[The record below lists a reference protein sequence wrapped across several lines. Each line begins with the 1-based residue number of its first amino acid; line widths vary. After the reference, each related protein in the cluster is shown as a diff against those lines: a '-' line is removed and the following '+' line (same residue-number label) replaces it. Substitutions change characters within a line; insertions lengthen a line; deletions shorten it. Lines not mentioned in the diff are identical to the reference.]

1 MAVVSSILALDIGG
15 VCLELRHERACQ
27 HFGLSGAE
35 EFRARFPEV
44 WSLAAELETGR
55 LEENEF
61 LAKAGKLLGMEPEE
75 LHGFWLDL
83 IGGEVPGAGEFVGQA
98 LGLGCQPVFLSDVS
112 AIHYRA
118 LLPRLSFADR
128 MHGAVVSYEVGA
140 LKPDSR
146 MYAALEERYCGGGVP
161 AFYVDDRAQ
170 NVAAARARGWNA
182 YQFGDFAEALARLRE
197 SLARKGD

>member
-1 MAVVSSILALDIGG
+1 MGVVSSILALDIGG

-27 HFGLSGAE
+27 RFGLASAE

-44 WSLAAELETGR
+44 WELAAELETGR
-55 LEENEF
+55 LGEAEF
-61 LAKAGKLLGMEPEE
+61 LARAGEMLGMGAEE

-83 IGGEVPGAGEFVGQA
+83 IGGEMPGVAEFVGQA
-98 LGLGCQPVFLSDVS
+98 LGLGCRPVFLSDVS

-140 LKPDSR
+140 LKPDGR
-146 MYAALEERYCGGGVP
+146 MYAALEERYCGGGLPVL
-161 AFYVDDRAQ
+161 YIDDRAA

-182 YQFGDFAEALARLRE
+182 YQFGDFAEALARLRKCLE
-197 SLARKGD
+197 SKGD